1 MKLLENT
8 EFEAL
13 SSKLS
18 TETGVSKIDTR
29 FVQDNHFYCFNII
42 ITVLKHFRII
52 SG

>member
-18 TETGVSKIDTR
+18 TETGVSQIESR
-29 FVQDNHFYCFNII
+29 FDLIFLFNSFIN
-42 ITVLKHFRII
+42 
-52 SG
+52 

>member
-29 FVQDNHFYCFNII
+29 LVLFV
-42 ITVLKHFRII
+42 VVV
-52 SG
+52 